1 MREWKVALPKAW
13 APAVHPQYPLGYR
26 QGVQALLVRIFTT
39 LALCSSLILLAR
51 CRAVRTRGCCQARLS
66 TSRLLNAF
74 SRPLCVRPSCP
85 QMAMSADTQ
94 APIGALG
101 RLDWATR
108 AGIAERIA
116 EALAASSYG
125 A

>member
-13 APAVHPQYPLGYR
+13 SPETHAQFPLGFR
-26 QGVQALLVRIFTT
+26 QGVQALLVRSRPPGE
-39 LALCSSLILLAR
+39 LALLPLFRLVPLDRAASTRSDLPDPPSL
-51 CRAVRTRGCCQARLS
+51 
-66 TSRLLNAF
+66 
-74 SRPLCVRPSCP
+74 P
-85 QMAMSADTQ
+85 QMAMTTDTQ

-101 RLDWATR
+101 RLDWASR
-108 AGIAERIA
+108 AGIAERVA